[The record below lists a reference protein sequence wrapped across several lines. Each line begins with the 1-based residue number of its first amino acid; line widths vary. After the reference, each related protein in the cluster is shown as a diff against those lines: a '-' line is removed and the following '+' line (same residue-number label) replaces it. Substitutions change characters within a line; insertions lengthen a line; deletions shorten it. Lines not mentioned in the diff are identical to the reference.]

1 MAIRFDIGGKP
12 SIQFSLPSLRVSP
25 GGSGGGNVSSAQI
38 NTIVVLDRAE
48 YDALAIKDAKTL
60 YLIRG

>member
-1 MAIRFDIGGKP
+1 MIRLKVKGEPVRLKVE
-12 SIQFSLPSLRVSP
+12 QAKTVQV
-25 GGSGGGNVSSAQI
+25 SGGGNVSSAQI

-48 YDALAIKDAKTL
+48 YDALAVKAAKTL

>member
-1 MAIRFDIGGKP
+1 MIRLQVKGEPVRLKVE
-12 SIQFSLPSLRVSP
+12 QAKTVQV
-25 GGSGGGNVSSAQI
+25 SGGGNVSSAQI

-48 YDALAIKDAKTL
+48 YDAMAVKDAKTL

>member
-1 MAIRFDIGGKP
+1 MAIPFNISERPDIAF
-12 SIQFSLPSLRVSP
+12 SIDNVKAGL
-25 GGSGGGNVSSAQI
+25 GNVSSAQI

-48 YDALAIKDAKTL
+48 YDALAVKDAKTL

>member
-1 MAIRFDIGGKP
+1 MIRLKVKGEPVRLKVEQAKTVP
-12 SIQFSLPSLRVSP
+12 VSD
-25 GGSGGGNVSSAQI
+25 GGNVSSAQI

-48 YDALAIKDAKTL
+48 YDALDVKDVKTL

>member
-1 MAIRFDIGGKP
+1 MAIPFNISERPEIAF
-12 SIQFSLPSLRVSP
+12 SIENVKAGL
-25 GGSGGGNVSSAQI
+25 GNVSSAQI

-48 YDALAIKDAKTL
+48 YDALAFKDAKTL

>member
-1 MAIRFDIGGKP
+1 MAIPFNISERPEIAFSIENVKAGLGG
-12 SIQFSLPSLRVSP
+12 
-25 GGSGGGNVSSAQI
+25 GGGNVSSAQI
-38 NTIVVLDRAE
+38 NTIVVLDRSE

>member
-1 MAIRFDIGGKP
+1 MIHFDIGGKP

-25 GGSGGGNVSSAQI
+25 GGSGGNISSAQI

-48 YDALAIKDAKTL
+48 YDALAVKDAKTL

>member
-1 MAIRFDIGGKP
+1 MAIPFNISERPEIAF
-12 SIQFSLPSLRVSP
+12 SIENVKAGL
-25 GGSGGGNVSSAQI
+25 GNVSSAQI

-48 YDALAIKDAKTL
+48 YDALAVKDAKTL

>member
-1 MAIRFDIGGKP
+1 MAIPFNISERPEIAF
-12 SIQFSLPSLRVSP
+12 SIENVKASLG
-25 GGSGGGNVSSAQI
+25 GGSGNVSSAQI

-48 YDALAIKDAKTL
+48 YDALAFKDAKTL

>member
-1 MAIRFDIGGKP
+1 MAIPFNISERPEVTFSIENVKAGLGG
-12 SIQFSLPSLRVSP
+12 
-25 GGSGGGNVSSAQI
+25 GGSGNVSSAQI

-48 YDALAIKDAKTL
+48 YDSLAVKDAKTL

>member
-1 MAIRFDIGGKP
+1 MIRLKVKGEPVRLKVEQAKTVP
-12 SIQFSLPSLRVSP
+12 VS
-25 GGSGGGNVSSAQI
+25 SGGNVSSAQI

-48 YDALAIKDAKTL
+48 YDALAVKDAKTL